1 MPVRPV
7 LYILPG
13 LLCDESVFADQRRD
27 LADVF
32 EVRSPHFRG
41 YDSMASMAGHVLRDA
56 PERFML
62 AGFSMGGRVA
72 MQIMSTAP
80 QRVEKL
86 CLFDT
91 GATPEPAGG
100 WEKRKPLIDMAY
112 EQGMEAMARVWL
124 PPMLGPDR
132 ARDEAF
138 KQPLIEMICKASALE
153 HEQQIRALVNRPD
166 YEPLLAKITCPTLV
180 LCGAQDA
187 WSTPDQH
194 RAMAAA
200 IPGAQL
206 KIIEGAGHFVS
217 VEQPVAFTHALRTF
231 FAGKKQV

>member
-1 MPVRPV
+1 MTARPV

-13 LLCDESVFADQRRD
+13 LLCDENVFADQRRD
-27 LADVF
+27 LADLF

-41 YDSMASMAGHVLRDA
+41 FDSMETMAAHVLKDA

-72 MQIMSTAP
+72 MQIMSVAAP
-80 QRVEKL
+80 RVQKL

-91 GATPEPAGG
+91 GATPEPPDG
-100 WEKRKPLIDMAY
+100 WEKRKPLVDMAY
-112 EQGMEAMARVWL
+112 EQGMEAVARVWL
-124 PPMLGPDR
+124 PPMLAPGR
-132 ARDEAF
+132 ANDEDF
-138 KQPLIEMICKASALE
+138 KHPLIEMICKTSPLE
-153 HEQQIRALVNRPD
+153 HEKQIRALVNRPD
-166 YEPLLAKITCPTLV
+166 YGPLLAKIACPTLV

-194 RAMAAA
+194 RALAAA

-217 VEQPVAFTHALRTF
+217 VEQPAAFTSALRAF
-231 FAGKKQV
+231 FSEEEQV